1 MLNIYFQELKAHRK
15 NIILWSIGMIMLIVM
30 GMAKMSAY
38 QSSGD
43 NINKLFAE
51 LPRVFKAI
59 TGATGFDLATAKGFF
74 ALLFLYIVIMVA
86 IHAVLLGSEIIAKEE
101 RDKTAEFLLT
111 KPLTRSAILSSKIL
125 AGLTLLSVLTV
136 VTLLASVIIVGAYN
150 DGASITSDIT
160 KLMFGMFLIQ
170 LIFYSVGVSLA
181 AISKNPRSSSQIGAM
196 IVLVTYLA
204 YVLVGIFDTLNFLK
218 YVSPFRFFEADAIL
232 NNGYSPIFILMTLVI
247 ILVCLGFSYK
257 KYPTRDQTL
266 T

>member
-15 NIILWSIGMIMLIVM
+15 NIILWSVGMIMLIVM

-111 KPLTRSAILSSKIL
+111 KPLTRSAILSAKIL
-125 AGLTLLSVLTV
+125 AGLTLVSILAL
-136 VTLLASVIIVGAYN
+136 VTLLASVTIVGAYN
-150 DGASITSDIT
+150 DGASITNDIT
-160 KLMFGMFLIQ
+160 KMMFGMFLIQ
-170 LIFYSVGVSLA
+170 LIFYIIGIALA
-181 AISKNPRSSSQIGAM
+181 TVQVGAM

-204 YVLVGIFDTLNFLK
+204 YVLVGIFDSLNFLK
-218 YVSPFRFFEADAIL
+218 YVTPFRFFEADAIL
-232 NNGYSPIFILMTLVI
+232 NNGYSPTFILMTLVI
-247 ILVCLGFSYK
+247 ILVCLGVSYK
-257 KYPTRDQTL
+257 QYPTRDQTL